1 LTNLGTALQSN
12 HEDAEHPK
20 HCIEKT
26 CLMFW
31 SAEIGGGIGNMV
43 SSGSAP
49 QLDAN
54 VLQIFVPMVGNKNI
68 IRLIKTG

>member
-1 LTNLGTALQSN
+1 LVQLYKVI
-12 HEDAEHPK
+12 EDTEHPK

-31 SAEIGGGIGNMV
+31 SAETGGGIGNMV

-49 QLDAN
+49 QLDACN
-54 VLQIFVPMVGNKNI
+54 VLQIFGANGNKV
-68 IRLIKTG
+68 